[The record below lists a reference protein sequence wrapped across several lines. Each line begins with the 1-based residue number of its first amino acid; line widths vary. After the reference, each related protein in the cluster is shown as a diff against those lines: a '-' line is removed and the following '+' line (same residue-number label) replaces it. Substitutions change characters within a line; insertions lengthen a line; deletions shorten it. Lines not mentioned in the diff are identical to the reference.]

1 VQGRELA
8 WDGCVNVRD
17 LGGLETEDGS
27 LTRFG
32 GVIRADTLGLLSR
45 AGWETLIESGVT
57 RIVDLREQF
66 EIDDDP
72 PRELDVQVVHVPVF
86 DGVDEAGWAEIER
99 ISVAAPSHSAATE
112 AVYLRFLEHCRPRF
126 VDAVAAVAGAPRDG
140 AAVVHCHAGKD
151 RTGLVV
157 GLLLRLANVPVQTI
171 AEDYALSGERL
182 RERTEQWLE
191 SAETEDERARIE
203 RIAATP
209 AAAMEAVLVALDERY
224 GGAAAYLGDGGLDA
238 RAIAAARSR
247 LR

>member
-1 VQGRELA
+1 VQTRELA

-17 LGGLETEDGS
+17 LGGLETEDGRI
-27 LTRFG
+27 TRFG

-45 AGWETLIESGVT
+45 AGWETLVASGIT

-72 PRELDVQVVHVPVF
+72 PRELDVEVVHVPVF
-86 DGVDEAGWAEIER
+86 DGVDEEVWAEIER
-99 ISVAAPSHSAATE
+99 ISVAAPSHGAATE
-112 AVYLRFLEHCRPRF
+112 AVYLRFLAHCRPRF
-126 VDAVAAVAGAPRDG
+126 VEAVAAVASAPREG

-157 GLLLRLANVPVQTI
+157 ALLLRLASVGVETI

-182 RERTEQWLE
+182 RERTKSWLE
-191 SAETEDERARIE
+191 SAETDEERARIE

-209 AAAMEAVLVALDERY
+209 AAAMHAVLVAVDARY
-224 GGAAAYLGDGGLDA
+224 GGAAAYLEAGGLDGEA
-238 RAIAAARSR
+238 LAAARSR